1 MNKIL
6 FNIISVLV
14 TMVILPLI
22 SFTGIN
28 LIA

>member
-22 SFTGIN
+22 SFAGIK

>member
-28 LIA
+28 LIP